1 MTSHL
6 APTTLRNTGRLPFA
20 AACLSLA
27 LVHLARTPAEAAPAH
42 NDFSKSALIGG
53 SSVRVSDSNSGASK
67 EPGEPAHGGEA
78 GGSSVWWRWTAP
90 ATGPVALDTFG
101 SETAT
106 VLAVYTGTRVDTLTH
121 VASDRTSGTGGSS
134 GLVFPATAGTTYSIA
149 VDRLGAQG
157 GPLTLTLEATQM
169 AVSTLA
175 GQPGTPGTIDG
186 NGTNARFNRCTG
198 VVADR
203 AGNLFVV
210 DSPNFTIRKILPT
223 GEVTTFAGVAGSRG
237 SVDGTG
243 AAARFG
249 NPWGIAI
256 DSDDTLYVADQ
267 ANHVIRKITPSAQVT
282 TLAGAPGVAGSQ
294 DGTGAEARFR
304 QPLGVAVDREGN
316 VYVADLANHL
326 IRKVTKAGV
335 VTTLAGAAGVR
346 GTTDGP
352 AADARFASPFAVSL
366 DSKQNLYVADTGN
379 HSVRRITPDGVVSTV
394 AGTGGQIGS
403 ADGTGSAARFNNPN
417 GLVVEPITGD
427 VYVADTG
434 NHVIR
439 RVSAAGVV
447 TTLAGLSGTIGGV
460 DGLGTEARFQFPSG
474 VTIDRAGRIVVADN
488 GNSAVRRG
496 TLQVVAPTESA
507 RLLNLSTRGL
517 CLTGADVLIPGF
529 VIGGT
534 ANKRVLVRA
543 IGPRLADFGVSGTLA
558 DPVISVKQLVA
569 GGSIDIASNDNWG
582 TGNSPGEL
590 AAVGA
595 TVGAF
600 PLVQGSSD
608 AAALLNLP
616 PGGYTVVAS
625 GVRDG
630 TGVALVE
637 LYELD
642 AGGESRFANIAT
654 RGYVGTGG
662 NLMIVGAT
670 LGGSGSRTLLVRVVG
685 PTLGTFGVTGAL
697 ADPRISIYRS
707 ESDGTTTLIGGND
720 DWENGPN
727 PDAPAAMAARVGAF
741 PLPSRSKDAALVVT
755 LQPGAYSLHA
765 SGGSNGTGTALVEV
779 YSVP

>member
-1 MTSHL
+1 M
-6 APTTLRNTGRLPFA
+6 
-20 AACLSLA
+20 
-27 LVHLARTPAEAAPAH
+27 
-42 NDFSKSALIGG
+42 
-53 SSVRVSDSNSGASK
+53 
-67 EPGEPAHGGEA
+67 
-78 GGSSVWWRWTAP
+78 
-90 ATGPVALDTFG
+90 
-101 SETAT
+101 
-106 VLAVYTGTRVDTLTH
+106 
-121 VASDRTSGTGGSS
+121 
-134 GLVFPATAGTTYSIA
+134 
-149 VDRLGAQG
+149 
-157 GPLTLTLEATQM
+157 
-169 AVSTLA
+169 
-175 GQPGTPGTIDG
+175 
-186 NGTNARFNRCTG
+186 
-198 VVADR
+198 
-203 AGNLFVV
+203 
-210 DSPNFTIRKILPT
+210 
-223 GEVTTFAGVAGSRG
+223 TTFAGVAGSRG

-256 DSDDTLYVADQ
+256 DSDDILYVADQ